1 MYDNS
6 PAKRLLRNTCAQ
18 LINKLMDDSETCL
31 FFAALLEQVVGRDE
45 HYNLKISLDLNTSS
59 GILTMQLDGLGTG
72 RYLTMR
78 QRKSLDS
85 RQAVCADSSLLAMIE
100 NL

>member
-1 MYDNS
+1 MYDNKR
-6 PAKRLLRNTCAQ
+6 AKRLLQNTCAQ
-18 LINKLMDDSETCL
+18 LINKLMDDSETCS
-31 FFAALLEQVVGRDE
+31 FFAELLELAVGRGE
-45 HYNLKISLDLNTSS
+45 HYNLKISLDLSTNS

-85 RQAVCADSSLLAMIE
+85 RRAVCADSSLLATVE